1 MESRSVT
8 ERYRGLLICAAI
20 IVAVTVA
27 VVLLTWHAGHIPGN
41 LLDSS
46 IDITEE
52 ERIRV
57 VPIAEN
63 LEKPWGMAFLPDG
76 DILITELPG
85 RLRLV
90 HGGKLQPQ
98 GIEGVP
104 KVETRDQ
111 AGLMDIALD
120 PHFAENRF
128 IYFTYSK
135 RGPRGNTPAL
145 MRAYYD
151 GQRLNNAQD
160 VFVSDAWSGT
170 SGGNTGSRIVFER
183 DGTILMSIGDRHE
196 KSPAQDLKTDKGKIV
211 RLNSDGTVPQDN
223 PFVNLPGVRPEIF
236 TYGVRNPEG
245 LYVESDS
252 GTVWESE
259 FGPLGGDEI
268 NILLPGHNYGWPVIT
283 YGKNYDGSIIS
294 NETAHEGMDQ
304 PVIHWNP
311 SISPSGITIYTG
323 DRFPKWRDNLF
334 VSALSGIQLR
344 RVVFRGHTPVHEE
357 KLLSHL
363 QHRIRDVRQS
373 PDGFL
378 YILIDEPGALLK
390 AVPVEHS

>member
-1 MESRSVT
+1 
-8 ERYRGLLICAAI
+8 
-20 IVAVTVA
+20 
-27 VVLLTWHAGHIPGN
+27 
-41 LLDSS
+41 
-46 IDITEE
+46 
-52 ERIRV
+52 
-57 VPIAEN
+57 
-63 LEKPWGMAFLPDG
+63 
-76 DILITELPG
+76 
-85 RLRLV
+85 
-90 HGGKLQPQ
+90 
-98 GIEGVP
+98 
-104 KVETRDQ
+104 
-111 AGLMDIALD
+111 
-120 PHFAENRF
+120 
-128 IYFTYSK
+128 
-135 RGPRGNTPAL
+135 
-145 MRAYYD
+145 
-151 GQRLNNAQD
+151 
-160 VFVSDAWSGT
+160 
-170 SGGNTGSRIVFER
+170 
-183 DGTILMSIGDRHE
+183 MSIGDRHE

-245 LYVESDS
+245 LYVESDT